1 MTDEVFARDDAADA
15 RAFYLQRTF
24 RSLLDAMARPGE
36 VVEVTRDIQG
46 DPLDASASGLTEPA
60 LAIADVLLDAA
71 TTVAVA
77 GEAGERAASVLARRT
92 HASACAAGE
101 AAFAFIPTAVR
112 GDDARAFVRSLSAG
126 TLLDPHRGATCIVG
140 CDTLM
145 GADRT
150 GARTGAV
157 AGAAVVGSWG
167 LTGPGIRNIV
177 RIGLDRTDV
186 MEARAERADE
196 FPCGIDL
203 VFVDGAGHVLCLPR
217 TTHAAPL
224 AAGARAVTERGFSWD
239 M

>member
-1 MTDEVFARDDAADA
+1 MTDEVFVRDDAADA

-24 RSLLDAMARPGE
+24 RALLDAMARPGE

-46 DPLDASASGLTEPA
+46 DPLDAPASGLTGPA
-60 LAIADVLLDAA
+60 LALADVLLDAA

-77 GEAGERAASVLARRT
+77 GEAGDRAAAVLARRT
-92 HASACAAGE
+92 HAAACASQD
-101 AAFAFIPTAVR
+101 AAFAFVPTAVR
-112 GDDARAFVRSLSAG
+112 GDAARAFVRGLSAG

-145 GADRT
+145 GADRAGT
-150 GARTGAV
+150 RTGAV
-157 AGAAVVGSWG
+157 AGAASVGAWE
-167 LTGPGIRNIV
+167 LTGPGIRSTV
-177 RIGLDRTDV
+177 RIELDRIDV
-186 MEARAERADE
+186 MAARAERADE

-224 AAGARAVTERGFSWD
+224 DAGAHLAYERGASWD